1 MGRLRLTRIMLA
13 AVVAGCQATAAS
25 TTPTVGPA
33 EAPNPTSQP
42 TATAALPRPKP
53 VAQPL
58 EIWGE
63 LPLTGRYATLSEEIE
78 TAFQLAV
85 QADGATVRNWTIRY
99 VSHDDGSAASGTWS
113 ADLAI
118 ASATGAISDPAVV
131 AYLGPYNS
139 GAAKVAIPVLCT
151 AGIAMV
157 SAGTTYPGLTRPA
170 ASGEPEA
177 YYPGCTRNFFRTIQP
192 DNFQADAAIAWIHDH
207 LHLGRVEIVADGSL
221 YGMLLGDAF
230 KADAA
235 RAGLTVTGQDAFSS
249 STDLAALVARI
260 VGRKPTAVYLVS
272 IDPALAANVVR
283 ALRAANAQIAVIG
296 ADAIDDPSFV
306 EAAGQA
312 GADTYAI
319 IEGTDPSTYKG
330 TGGAFRDAYR
340 AKTGRDPTAGVG
352 IYGYEAADVILEAI
366 TASLDGGA
374 TDPAAIRAGV
384 LEHLAGLRAHAG
396 ALGTWSFDGDGD
408 PTVGW
413 YTILSDAGTAFETV
427 GTVQIGKP

>member
-1 MGRLRLTRIMLA
+1 
-13 AVVAGCQATAAS
+13 
-25 TTPTVGPA
+25 
-33 EAPNPTSQP
+33 
-42 TATAALPRPKP
+42 
-53 VAQPL
+53 
-58 EIWGE
+58 
-63 LPLTGRYATLSEEIE
+63 
-78 TAFQLAV
+78 
-85 QADGATVRNWTIRY
+85 
-99 VSHDDGSAASGTWS
+99 
-113 ADLAI
+113 
-118 ASATGAISDPAVV
+118 
-131 AYLGPYNS
+131 
-139 GAAKVAIPVLCT
+139 
-151 AGIAMV
+151 
-157 SAGTTYPGLTRPA
+157 
-170 ASGEPEA
+170 
-177 YYPGCTRNFFRTIQP
+177 
-192 DNFQADAAIAWIHDH
+192 
-207 LHLGRVEIVADGSL
+207 
-221 YGMLLGDAF
+221 
-230 KADAA
+230 
-235 RAGLTVTGQDAFSS
+235 VTGQDAFSS

-366 TASLDGGA
+366 TAALDGGA

>member
-1 MGRLRLTRIMLA
+1 VKELRRARPSLRTDRRRRMLPVAGVEMGRLRLTRIMLA

-118 ASATGAISDPAVV
+118 ASAAGAISDPAVV

-177 YYPGCTRNFFRTIQP
+177 YY
-192 DNFQADAAIAWIHDH
+192 
-207 LHLGRVEIVADGSL
+207 
-221 YGMLLGDAF
+221 
-230 KADAA
+230 
-235 RAGLTVTGQDAFSS
+235 
-249 STDLAALVARI
+249 
-260 VGRKPTAVYLVS
+260 
-272 IDPALAANVVR
+272 
-283 ALRAANAQIAVIG
+283 RAA
-296 ADAIDDPSFV
+296 P
-306 EAAGQA
+306 
-312 GADTYAI
+312 
-319 IEGTDPSTYKG
+319 GTSSGRSSRTTSRPTLRSPGSMITC
-330 TGGAFRDAYR
+330 TLAESRSSR
-340 AKTGRDPTAGVG
+340 TGRSTECSSATHSRPT
-352 IYGYEAADVILEAI
+352 
-366 TASLDGGA
+366 
-374 TDPAAIRAGV
+374 
-384 LEHLAGLRAHAG
+384 LRG
-396 ALGTWSFDGDGD
+396 RGS
-408 PTVGW
+408 P
-413 YTILSDAGTAFETV
+413 
-427 GTVQIGKP
+427 